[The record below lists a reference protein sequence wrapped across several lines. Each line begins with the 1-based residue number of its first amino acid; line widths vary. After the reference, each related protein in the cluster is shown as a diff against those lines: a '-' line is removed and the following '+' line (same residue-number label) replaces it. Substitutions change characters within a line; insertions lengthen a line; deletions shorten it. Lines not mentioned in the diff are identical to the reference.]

1 MEYDNTNRGT
11 LGKNA
16 NKKSDSHPDYSG
28 QLNIDGVDYWLS
40 GWLKESKKDGS
51 KFFSLAVKP
60 KDSKPSKAR
69 QKPVDDFRDDDL
81 ADAPFWRRSHEIL
94 SRSISSL
101 CRNIGMGKLQHP

>member
-11 LGKNA
+11 LGKNL

-28 QLNIDGVDYWLS
+28 QLNIDGTDYWLS

-60 KDSKPSKAR
+60 KDSIAAYAMTSFVLS
-69 QKPVDDFRDDDL
+69 PVIVSMRTPRKDED
-81 ADAPFWRRSHEIL
+81 
-94 SRSISSL
+94 
-101 CRNIGMGKLQHP
+101 

>member
-11 LGKNA
+11 LGKNH
-16 NKKSDSHPDYSG
+16 NKKGDSHPDYSG
-28 QLNIDGVDYWLS
+28 QLNVDGVDYWLS

-69 QKPVDDFRDDDL
+69 QKDDFQGDDL
-81 ADAPFWRRSHEIL
+81 ADVPF
-94 SRSISSL
+94 
-101 CRNIGMGKLQHP
+101 